1 MVGSKVYPGEKWA
14 HSLYKSY
21 YGSHASMHHASN
33 DPTLRVRS
41 PGIENADL
49 AG

>member
-1 MVGSKVYPGEKWA
+1 VGSKAYPGEKWA
-14 HSLYKSY
+14 DGLYKSY

-33 DPTLRVRS
+33 DPTLQV